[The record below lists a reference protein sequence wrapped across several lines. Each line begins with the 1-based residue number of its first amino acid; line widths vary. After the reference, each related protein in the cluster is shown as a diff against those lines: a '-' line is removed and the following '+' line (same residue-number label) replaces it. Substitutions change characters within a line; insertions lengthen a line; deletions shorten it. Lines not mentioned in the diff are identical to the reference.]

1 MGARRRLLSLVTAVL
16 AVAAAA
22 GGAAGAVDQHDPLRG
37 IKGDDDRI
45 QVDSRA
51 YPWSAIGR
59 LTKGDG
65 SLCSAVM
72 VGPQT
77 ALTAAHCLWNE
88 RTRAWMPAQAVFLTL
103 GWERGDWAA
112 ASQVTRIDLAPALRK
127 PVSALPDMVGD
138 WAVLHLAAPVGKATG
153 WMGIAG
159 LDASTYAALAAQ
171 APVVV
176 QAGYSMDRRHVLTG
190 HIGCRIH
197 GWAAAGVVAHDCD
210 ATRGDSGS
218 PLFAWIDGRFQV
230 LGTHVS
236 SFSTGR
242 GVFGAAISSGR
253 FKSVR
258 GEPDASRGTGP
269 LDHELV
275 AVLSQLANPLGTAP
289 PRVLED
295 RPL

>member
-1 MGARRRLLSLVTAVL
+1 MAARRRLLPL
-16 AVAAAA
+16 VAALLVS

-37 IKGDDDRI
+37 IKGEDDRI

-103 GWERGDWAA
+103 GWDRGEWSA
-112 ASQVTRIDLAPALRK
+112 ASQVTRIELAPGFNGPASIL
-127 PVSALPDMVGD
+127 ADMAGD

-153 WMGIAG
+153 WMGVAG
-159 LDASTYAALAAQ
+159 LDAATYGPLAAQ
-171 APVVV
+171 GPVVV

-190 HIGCRIH
+190 HVGCRIH
-197 GWAAAGVVAHDCD
+197 GWAATGIVAHDCD

-218 PLFAWIDGRFQV
+218 PLFAWIDGTFRV

-236 SFSTGR
+236 SFSNGDR
-242 GVFGAAISSGR
+242 VFGAAIAGGPP
-253 FKSVR
+253 SV
-258 GEPDASRGTGP
+258 GTGAGNSGTVP
-269 LDHELV
+269 RDEKLMD
-275 AVLSQLANPLGTAP
+275 VLSRLEREAGAARTRKGPSAP
-289 PRVLED
+289 
-295 RPL
+295 